1 MTLEQTRQLGIE
13 FERRIQTILPST
25 KTVDKIDTE
34 DIYAFLNEYQNQFI
48 KELYI
53 TKDRVQPNS
62 NASNRIDDYLK
73 TLIVW
78 GECIPDEYNL
88 FKLDDFNMYIDSTSL
103 IEGSYAKPYDEEDSQ
118 TQVWVGND
126 YINSQQYNKIMRD
139 PYNKGKILRRPLLVM
154 KNAGKGTTFEVITDE
169 YTKVIAIDIRYIKIP
184 TNFTILGDGVACE
197 LPYECF
203 NELVNGAVQLF
214 INYKRGGISQ
224 PQTASKQP
232 QRQSNQQNNQR
243 DEQEDEE

>member
-73 TLIVW
+73 TLIVAI
-78 GECIPDEYNL
+78 EFPIDSTNQICVPN
-88 FKLDDFNMYIDSTSL
+88 FNMYIDSTSN
-103 IEGSYAKPYDEEDSQ
+103 ISVSYSDNSTVEG
-118 TQVWVGND
+118 VVGND
-126 YINSQQYNKIMRD
+126 YVNSNQLKQIQNDTFNKHR
-139 PYNKGKILRRPLLVM
+139 ILRRPVIYRVQS
-154 KNAGKGTTFEVITDE
+154 KADNNTYFEIISDDYTTVHS
-169 YTKVIAIDIRYIKIP
+169 VAMRYIKKP
-184 TNFTILGDGVACE
+184 SEFTILGKDIIPCE

-203 NELVNGAVQLF
+203 NELVSGAVQLF
-214 INYKRGGISQ
+214 INYKRGGASQ

-232 QRQSNQQNNQR
+232 QRQSNQQNNQQ
-243 DEQEDEE
+243 DEQEDE

>member
-1 MTLEQTRQLGIE
+1 MTPEQTRQLGIE

-62 NASNRIDDYLK
+62 NAANHIDDYLK
-73 TLIVW
+73 TLITALEFPVDSINQI
-78 GECIPDEYNL
+78 CVPN
-88 FKLDDFNMYIDSTSL
+88 FNMYLDSMSNVSVAYSDEPPV
-103 IEGSYAKPYDEEDSQ
+103 EGF
-118 TQVWVGND
+118 VGND
-126 YINSQQYNKIMRD
+126 YVNSNQLKQIQNDTFNKHR
-139 PYNKGKILRRPLLVM
+139 ILRRPVIYM
-154 KNAGKGTTFEVITDE
+154 IQSKADNNTYFEIISDDYTTV
-169 YTKVIAIDIRYIKIP
+169 KSVAMRYIKKP
-184 TNFTILGDGVACE
+184 SEFTILGKDIVPCE

-203 NELVNGAVQLF
+203 NELVTGAVQLF
-214 INYKRGGISQ
+214 INYKRGGASQ